1 MKCIIILR
9 YTTFPYPTC
18 PNNQIKERTSELEML
33 QKDVTREL
41 DEIENLK
48 AQNASVSERIRELTS
63 LEV

>member
-1 MKCIIILR
+1 
-9 YTTFPYPTC
+9 
-18 PNNQIKERTSELEML
+18 ML

-48 AQNASVSERIRELTS
+48 AQNTSVSERIRELAS